1 MYKCDGIFGDDFSLK
16 IVSIKYSVDYGY
28 PGSKELVGKKKKK
41 CILFDDIGR
50 GYIIFQ

>member
-1 MYKCDGIFGDDFSLK
+1 MYKCDGIFSDDFSLK
-16 IVSIKYSVDYGY
+16 IVSIMYSVDYGY
-28 PGSKELVGKKKKK
+28 PRSKEFVGKKKKM